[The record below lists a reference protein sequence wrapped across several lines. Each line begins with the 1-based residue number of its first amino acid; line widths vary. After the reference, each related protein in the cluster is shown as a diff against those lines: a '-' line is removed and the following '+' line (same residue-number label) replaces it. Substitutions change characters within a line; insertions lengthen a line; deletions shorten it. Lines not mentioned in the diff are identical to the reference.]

1 MSTSSPSLMPNSPS
15 PESSTP
21 PNSRQQ
27 GSRLQ
32 GLDLLRA
39 VAIALVFMYHYMVF
53 VSHEPTFGW
62 LSQIGWVGVDLFFV
76 LSGYLIGNQLF
87 KGLAQQQT
95 LSFRRFYWRR
105 AMRTWPVFWLVLAL
119 YFLLPQLM
127 GGNPPPP
134 LWRFLTFTQ
143 NYQLMPGTAFSHAWS
158 LCIEEQFYLLL
169 PIVVWLCLKVA
180 RKIPGTKVQHA
191 FWLMLALIAAACVY
205 RYQMWLLYGPES
217 AGQTRYFNAFI
228 YYSSFARMDELL
240 PGLALALFKNAYPT
254 RWQGLAQHTQKL
266 QLLAFAAVAII
277 LYLLLNYG
285 YIKGQGYGYFA
296 TVFGY
301 SLLALAFALLLASA
315 LQPGSL
321 LAKYRIPGAATL
333 ALWSYSL
340 YLVHKPIGFIIT
352 TQAKTTGWH
361 STTVLILNI
370 VLSLTVSAVLYKLI
384 EAPAMKLRDR
394 LAPNIFKIEGLNQN
408 AGFVGNQ

>member
-1 MSTSSPSLMPNSPS
+1 MSAPASALLATTANPIIDKTQHRVSQNP
-15 PESSTP
+15 
-21 PNSRQQ
+21 
-27 GSRLQ
+27 RLQ

-39 VAIALVFMYHYMVF
+39 LAISLVFMYHYMVF

-62 LSQIGWVGVDLFFV
+62 LSRIGWVGVDLFFV

-87 KGLAQQQT
+87 KGIAQQQT

-105 AMRTWPVFWLVLAL
+105 ALRTWPVFWLVLAL
-119 YFLLPQLM
+119 YFLLPQLL

-158 LCIEEQFYLLL
+158 LCIEEQFYLVL
-169 PIVVWLCLKVA
+169 PIVVWFCLKVG
-180 RKIPGTKVQHA
+180 RSTKVHHA
-191 FWLMLALIAAACVY
+191 FGLMLVLIAAACVY
-205 RYQMWLLYGPES
+205 RYQMWLLYGSES

-240 PGLALALFKNAYPT
+240 PGLALALFKNAYPG
-254 RWQGLAQHTQKL
+254 RWQRLANHQQRL
-266 QLLAFAAVAII
+266 QCIAFAAVAIM
-277 LYLLLNYG
+277 LYILLNYS
-285 YIKGQGYGYFA
+285 YIKGQGYGFFT

-301 SLLALAFALLLASA
+301 SLLAMAFALLLASA
-315 LQPGSL
+315 LQPHSL
-321 LAKYRIPGAATL
+321 LARFRVPGAATL

-352 TQAKTTGWH
+352 TQAKTTGW
-361 STTVLILNI
+361 SATTVLILNI
-370 VLSLTVSAVLYKLI
+370 VLSLVVSGVLYKLI

-394 LAPNIFKIEGLNQN
+394 IAPSIFRTESTIATSDVSPTK
-408 AGFVGNQ
+408 